1 MSLVIQLLAC
11 LGAVVVVAMLVHGE
25 VKRSTVAAS
34 TAAVATVV
42 VALLGAQGLWATANT
57 HIQNGKQQR
66 QIPHVQLPLGGASA
80 VGVNGGFVEF
90 AVGRLRPKDTF
101 FILPANPTVQQW
113 LGYRALP
120 QLAATRRDRANVLVF
135 YNTTPRK
142 EGYRKGQLTDVR
154 TYQPNY
160 IVARLAHPRSR

>member
-11 LGAVVVVAMLVHGE
+11 LGAVVVVAMLVHGD

-42 VALLGAQGLWATANT
+42 VALIGAQGLYATAKT
-57 HIQNGKQQR
+57 HMQNAKQQR
-66 QIPHVQLPLGGASA
+66 LIPHVQLPLGGASA

-90 AVGRLRPKDTF
+90 AVGRLRPEDSF
-101 FILPANPTVQQW
+101 YILPANPTVQQW

-120 QLAATRRDRANVLVF
+120 KLAATRRDRANVLVF

-142 EGYRKGQLTDVR
+142 QGYRKSDLTDVQ

-160 IVARLAHPRSR
+160 VVARLAHPRSR